1 MSELLASLRGGQS
14 PTWQSHLSKVR
25 SPRRYAP
32 RDDTYRRFCKRE
44 FNGPAHQI
52 PKFTVNAI

>member
-32 RDDTYRRFCKRE
+32 RDDGYFDME
-44 FNGPAHQI
+44 S
-52 PKFTVNAI
+52 